1 MIKNVHWSSCK
12 VPVIFVRIQWNLIFF
27 SIGFGKILKRLN
39 FTKIL
44 GVGAKLF
51 HANGRTGRH
60 DETDSGFSQFGESA
74 LMTRNVGL
82 SPIRRRF
89 LECWTLLAKVLR
101 HTKTS
106 VNIYRLTRY
115 NNAEKL
121 GCSKDTNV
129 NRCRFRSLCSL
140 KPSEPC
146 APNWNPRSW
155 HRHPSAVLCT
165 VTDVS
170 RWTVL
175 IYLRMLANLSDYC

>member
-1 MIKNVHWSSCK
+1 MYIGLHVKYPLFLSDSMK
-12 VPVIFVRIQWNLIFF
+12 FDIF

-121 GCSKDTNV
+121 
-129 NRCRFRSLCSL
+129 
-140 KPSEPC
+140 
-146 APNWNPRSW
+146 
-155 HRHPSAVLCT
+155 
-165 VTDVS
+165 DVQK
-170 RWTVL
+170 T
-175 IYLRMLANLSDYC
+175 RM